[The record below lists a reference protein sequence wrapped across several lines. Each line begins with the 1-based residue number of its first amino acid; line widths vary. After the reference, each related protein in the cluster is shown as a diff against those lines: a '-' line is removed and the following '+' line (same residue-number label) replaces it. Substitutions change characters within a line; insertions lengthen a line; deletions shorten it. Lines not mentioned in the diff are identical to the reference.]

1 MSVAACPSEG
11 SELPASPLGTLASI
25 RANGRIL
32 MQCVRTDAG
41 TRIADLAESGGY
53 RVKFPA
59 TEGDALGA
67 VIVNT
72 GGGVAGGDQVAID
85 ITAEAGADVTV
96 STATAERVYRSL
108 EKPTSIDVRLTGAH
122 GAVLRWLPQPTILFS
137 GARLVRR
144 IEADVS
150 ANARLLIAEAT
161 VFGRAATGERMG
173 PGLFR
178 DDWRLRRDGRLLF
191 AEGTRLDGEI
201 GAILARPAVA
211 RSANATALLVYV
223 APDAEDVR
231 DALRAALA
239 GCAGLHGVST
249 WRGMLVLRAL
259 ADGLEQ
265 IQSILQR
272 AVEVLTRSP
281 APRVWY
287 C

>member
-11 SELPASPLGTLASI
+11 SELLASPLGTLASI

-41 TRIADLAESGGY
+41 TRIADLAEAGGY

-59 TEGDALGA
+59 TVGDALGA
-67 VIVNT
+67 VILNT
-72 GGGVAGGDQVAID
+72 GGGVAGGDEVAID

-108 EKPTSIDVRLTGAH
+108 EQPTGINVRLTAAS
-122 GAVLRWLPQPTILFS
+122 GAVLGWLPQPTIFFS
-137 GARLVRR
+137 GARLVRQ
-144 IEADVS
+144 IDADVS
-150 ANARLLIAEAT
+150 TNARLLIAEAT
-161 VFGRAATGERMG
+161 VFGRTASGERMG

-178 DDWRLRRDGRLLF
+178 DDWRIRRDGRLLF
-191 AEGTRLDGEI
+191 AEATRLDGEI

-211 RSANATALLVYV
+211 RSANATAMLVYV

-265 IQSILQR
+265 IQSTLQR